1 MKTEVVARQALTESL
16 KTRLQDGQRVIREQ
30 YLAERDAARL
40 LRQRC
45 RLIDEVLCELWR
57 ELAMPPSLAL
67 IAVGGYGRGEL
78 YPASD
83 VDLLILLP
91 EQADSLLTAQ
101 LEQLVCL
108 FWDIGLEI
116 GHSVRT
122 IEQCLEEAA
131 GDITVQTAM
140 IESRL
145 LTGSA
150 RLFAGFS
157 SIVKGSLD
165 ARVFF
170 QTKRVEQEDRHQRF
184 SDTPLQPGSE
194 LQGRA
199 RGTARSAA
207 DPVDCSGSG
216 LRQVL
221 EGSRTAR
228 LHHRR
233 GGASPRNLRGLPA
246 SAAYAA
252 PPASRAPGRSP
263 ALRVPDGTR
272 RATRFRCHGHAP
284 LQRATDAAILP
295 DSQDRHPDQRHPAA
309 EHRRGAVSTSR

>member
-40 LRQRC
+40 LHQRC
-45 RLIDEVLCELWR
+45 RLIDEVLCKLWH

-91 EQADSLLTAQ
+91 EQADSLLAAQ

-140 IESRL
+140 IEARL

-184 SDTPLQPGSE
+184 SDTPYSLEANCKDGPG
-194 LQGRA
+194 GCA
-199 RGTARSAA
+199 I
-207 DPVDCSGSG
+207 CS
-216 LRQVL
+216 
-221 EGSRTAR
+221 
-228 LHHRR
+228 
-233 GGASPRNLRGLPA
+233 
-246 SAAYAA
+246 
-252 PPASRAPGRSP
+252 
-263 ALRVPDGTR
+263 
-272 RATRFRCHGHAP
+272 
-284 LQRATDAAILP
+284 
-295 DSQDRHPDQRHPAA
+295 
-309 EHRRGAVSTSR
+309 